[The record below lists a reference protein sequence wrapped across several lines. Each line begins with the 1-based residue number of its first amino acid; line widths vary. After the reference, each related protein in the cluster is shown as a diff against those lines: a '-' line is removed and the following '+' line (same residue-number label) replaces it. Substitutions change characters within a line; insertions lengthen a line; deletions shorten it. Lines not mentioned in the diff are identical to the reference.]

1 MSLSV
6 SLDFPDDRSDLPWT
20 DDSSTAPL
28 LDTEVESGRASQT
41 SITSDFAFFPE
52 VSSVRLQRT
61 LPPSATT
68 ADSPAATLVPL
79 SPPGNRTTVLSPNVS
94 AGSANSPSV
103 LFELPSL
110 SVPAQSS
117 VKDVEGELRATV
129 DAILKRKKEAQRG
142 LIEEN
147 ANLREEV
154 AFLRKTIRLASTET
168 IIEPGVDS
176 NKAELAHALE
186 HERTQRLRGEEKLH
200 AVVEYLAEQIASVSE
215 RGLTTEKALKI
226 SERDCVS
233 WRDKATAAIT
243 RGEALG
249 EENLLVKSLLNL
261 FAKHL
266 PSVVQQQMQAMLREL
281 AEERADLRRL
291 EAIERSL
298 DKLGGWH
305 PQTHGNMSGSFS
317 GGSKKVHG

>member
-1 MSLSV
+1 MSLTV
-6 SLDFPDDRSDLPWT
+6 SLDFPDDRSDLLPWL
-20 DDSSTAPL
+20 DESSTAPL
-28 LDTEVESGRASQT
+28 LDTEPDSAPASQT
-41 SITSDFAFFPE
+41 STTSDFAFFPDI
-52 VSSVRLQRT
+52 SSLGPRPT
-61 LPPSATT
+61 LSPSATT
-68 ADSPAATLVPL
+68 AGSPGATLVPL
-79 SPPGNRTTVLSPNVS
+79 SPGNRTTVQLLSTDLSV
-94 AGSANSPSV
+94 GSSTPPSV

-110 SVPAQSS
+110 SIPAQSS
-117 VKDVEGELRATV
+117 AKDVEGELRATV

-147 ANLREEV
+147 ASLREEV
-154 AFLRKTIRLASTET
+154 AFLRKTIRLASTEAT
-168 IIEPGVDS
+168 IETGVDS

-215 RGLTTEKALKI
+215 RGMTTEKALKL

-233 WRDKATAAIT
+233 WREKATAAIT
-243 RGEALG
+243 QGEALG
-249 EENLLVKSLLNL
+249 EENLRVKLLLQL
-261 FAKHL
+261 FTKHM
-266 PSVVQQQMQAMLREL
+266 PSVVQQQTQAMLREL

-305 PQTHGNMSGSFS
+305 PQTQGSMSGSFS
-317 GGSKKVHG
+317 VSDQRR